1 MKILQQVSMLAAGCA
16 LCLTTAMA
24 QAAVTTTAIHAS
36 ALPSGKAKPA
46 LNFEFDDVYDDVY
59 EFTTLTLWVDYDPTL
74 MTLKVAESTW
84 SMGGPEYGLY
94 EFLDGLALSS
104 DSDFSYIDNDDPGSY
119 SLSAGFITGNLP
131 IPAGSMTIK
140 GVFDLKPGFLA
151 DMSTDVVIYG
161 TLTSTA
167 ADVDPFLGDD
177 FDVTATVTAVPE
189 PETWLMLLSGLGL
202 VVAQRMR
209 RSAMERN

>member
-74 MTLKVAESTW
+74 MTLNVAESTLT
-84 SMGGPEYGLY
+84 MGGMDYGLN
-94 EFLDGLALSS
+94 GLLLSS
-104 DSDFSYIDNDDPGSY
+104 IFDFYVPNDDPANGRY
-119 SLSAGFITGNLP
+119 SLLAGFDFPQYYP

-140 GVFDLKPGFLA
+140 GVFDLEPGFLA
-151 DMSTDVVIYG
+151 GMSTDVVIYG